1 MSPSALHTE
10 TGASQPPIQLTSKRL
25 AVEIAAPGSVYS
37 RTRFDW
43 TAFITQ
49 VTLDG
54 KHTFCVPESYTPGEG
69 TGGIG
74 LCNEFGNQKVI
85 GYSEAPVGES
95 YPKLGI
101 GLLERDDAGDYN
113 FFRPHP
119 ITQLFP
125 IRVEAAPEKVV
136 FVVEP
141 LDCRGYA
148 VRLTKTVTVKDNWL
162 KIAYQL
168 ENTGQKPIHTHEY
181 CHNFM
186 GIDGHLIGPDY
197 RLHFPYP
204 VKVEIPP
211 QAPRRMNQD
220 VVFDGE
226 NVSLRATPQTA
237 FFFLPQGFSKSEGP
251 QWELI
256 HLPSGVGMR
265 EYNDFAPEHVAVWG
279 TTHVISA
286 EVYISNDLEPGETQ
300 RWSRHY
306 EFFD

>member
-1 MSPSALHTE
+1 MSPSAPQTE
-10 TGASQPPIQLTSKRL
+10 IGASQAPIHMTGERL
-25 AVEIAAPGSVYS
+25 AVEIAAPGSVY
-37 RTRFDW
+37 RGTRFDW

-54 KHTFCVPESYTPGEG
+54 KHTFCVLESFAPGQG

-85 GYSEAPVGES
+85 GYSEAQPGES

-101 GLLERDDAGDYN
+101 GLLERDDADDYN
-113 FFRPHP
+113 FFRSHTIKQP
-119 ITQLFP
+119 FP

-141 LDCRGYA
+141 VECRGYA
-148 VRLTKTVTVKDNWL
+148 VRLTKTVTVKSNCL

-181 CHNFM
+181 CHNFV
-186 GIDGHLIGPDY
+186 GIDQHPIGPDY
-197 RLHFPYP
+197 RLHLPYP
-204 VKVEIPP
+204 IKVETPP
-211 QAPRRMNQD
+211 QTPRRMNQD
-220 VVFDGE
+220 VVIDGE
-226 NVSLRATPQTA
+226 NVTLRAIPQWP

-251 QWELI
+251 QWELT
-256 HLPSGVGMR
+256 HQPSGVGMR
-265 EYNDFAPEHVAVWG
+265 EYDDFTPEHIAVWG

-286 EVYISNDLEPGETQ
+286 EVYISNDIEPGETQ
-300 RWSRHY
+300 RWSRSY